1 MQIPIQ
7 RLTLQAIARAID
19 NYSPNTP
26 KLMENKLNWSG
37 SYDDVV
43 KWFKL
48 QPEASFQVLDFEGEG
63 PFAEMITDRSMMMRN
78 SVMMWLCQEGSA
90 VVSIEGASHTL
101 KAGQMLIIF
110 AGTYY
115 RLSAVTTDFQ
125 ARILIGLITEEA
137 SVDSLV
143 NTFPRIKHMPVISLY
158 KQEYNTLSTFMS
170 YVEASIE
177 NYRNP
182 NRADIDRGLLALL
195 RSELVD
201 VFLKRNMTVRQLT
214 GDEQLAKRFTMM
226 LIVGCQE
233 HRDVEYYAE
242 QFGLTPK
249 KFSSKIKRVLGKT
262 PSDIIADAVIKISQK
277 FLMSTTLNTLEIS
290 ERLHFA
296 TPSFFCRYFKRHVGM
311 SPQEWRSQNADAD
324 VRKRITTFVE

>member
-1 MQIPIQ
+1 
-7 RLTLQAIARAID
+7 
-19 NYSPNTP
+19 
-26 KLMENKLNWSG
+26 MENKNNWSG

-48 QPEASFQVLDFEGEG
+48 QPEASFQVLDFDGVG
-63 PFAEMITDRSMMMRN
+63 PFSEMISDRSMMLRN
-78 SVMMWLCQEGSA
+78 SVMIWLCQEGGA
-90 VVSIEGASHTL
+90 VVSVEGTSHTL

-115 RLSAVTTDFQ
+115 RLSSITTDFR

-143 NTFPRIKHMPVISLY
+143 NTFPRIKQMPVISLY
-158 KQEYNTLSTFMS
+158 KQEYNILMTFVN
-170 YVEASIE
+170 YVEASID

-201 VFLKRNMTVRQLT
+201 VFLKRNMTVRQLSS
-214 GDEQLAKRFTMM
+214 DEQLAKRFTMM

-242 QFGLTPK
+242 QFGMSPK
-249 KFSSKIKRVLGKT
+249 KFSSKIKRVLGRT
-262 PSDIIADAVIKISQK
+262 PSDIIAEAVVKISQK
-277 FLMSTTLNTLEIS
+277 FLLSTSLNTLEIS

-296 TPSFFCRYFKRHVGM
+296 TPSFFCRYFKRHVGL
-311 SPQEWRSQNADAD
+311 SPQEWRAQNTDAD
-324 VRKRITTFVE
+324 VRKRIATFIE

>member
-1 MQIPIQ
+1 
-7 RLTLQAIARAID
+7 
-19 NYSPNTP
+19 
-26 KLMENKLNWSG
+26 MENKNNWSG

-48 QPEASFQVLDFEGEG
+48 QPEASFQVLDFDGVG
-63 PFAEMITDRSMMMRN
+63 PFAEMISDRSMMLRN
-78 SVMMWLCQEGSA
+78 SVMMWLCQEGGA
-90 VVSIEGASHTL
+90 VVSVEGTSHAL

-115 RLSAVTTDFQ
+115 RLSSITTDFR
-125 ARILIGLITEEA
+125 ARILIGLITEEG

-143 NTFPRIKHMPVISLY
+143 NTFPRIKQMPVISLY
-158 KQEYNTLSTFMS
+158 KQEYNILMTFVN
-170 YVEASIE
+170 YVEASID

-201 VFLKRNMTVRQLT
+201 VFLKRNMTVRQLSS
-214 GDEQLAKRFTMM
+214 DEQLAKRFTMM

-242 QFGLTPK
+242 QFGLSPK
-249 KFSSKIKRVLGKT
+249 KFSSKIKRVLGRT
-262 PSDIIADAVIKISQK
+262 PSDIIAEAVVKISQK
-277 FLMSTTLNTLEIS
+277 FLLSTSLNTLEIS

-296 TPSFFCRYFKRHVGM
+296 TPSFFCRYFKRHVGL
-311 SPQEWRSQNADAD
+311 SPQEWRAQNTDAD
-324 VRKRITTFVE
+324 VRKRIATFIE